1 MAYNFAPFKQ
11 SIKDLEDWLKKEFSS
26 IRTGRATPA
35 ILDGVFVES
44 YGTKMPVSQVGS
56 VAIEGAR
63 SLRIAPWDS
72 SQIKG
77 IEKAIISSNL
87 GLSVAVDDKGLRITF
102 PELTT
107 ESRNTFVKVAK
118 QKLEESRVTLRAER
132 EKVWNDI
139 QAREKEGG
147 MGEDEKFRLKD
158 EMQKIVDEA
167 GGKLETLAVAKE
179 KEIMN

>member
-1 MAYNFAPFKQ
+1 MAYSFAPFKE

-35 ILDGVFVES
+35 ILDNVFMES
-44 YGTKMPVSQVGS
+44 YGAKMPISQVGS

-77 IEKAIISSNL
+77 IEKAIITSNL
-87 GLSVAVDDKGLRITF
+87 GLSVAVDDRGLRITF

-107 ESRNTFVKVAK
+107 ESRNTFIKIAK
-118 QKLEESRVTLRAER
+118 HKLEESRVTLRTLR
-132 EKVWNDI
+132 EKVWDDI
-139 QAREKEGG
+139 QAQEKKGG

-167 GGKLETLAVAKE
+167 GSKLETLAIAKE
-179 KEIMN
+179 KEIMS

>member
-44 YGTKMPVSQVGS
+44 YGTKMQVSQVGGVS
-56 VAIEGAR
+56 VEGAR

-77 IEKAIISSNL
+77 IEKAIIASNL
-87 GLSVAVDDKGLRITF
+87 GLSVSVDDKGLRVTF

-107 ESRNTFVKVAK
+107 ESRNTFVKLAK
-118 QKLEESRVTLRAER
+118 VKLEESRVTLRAER
-132 EKVWNDI
+132 DKVWNDI

-167 GGKLETLAVAKE
+167 GGKLETLTIAKE